1 MHADLLDEQ
10 AEEFFRLLGA
20 FVGEDPVELVS
31 EAGEGRRVGRLVR
44 PCGETA
50 GKVGF
55 LFAED
60 LESLT
65 VATDAFLAEGG

>member
-1 MHADLLDEQ
+1 VHADLFDDQ
-10 AEEFFRLLGA
+10 AEELFRLLRA
-20 FVGEDPVELVS
+20 FVGKELVELVS
-31 EAGEGRRVGRLVR
+31 EAGEGRRVRRRVR

-50 GKVGF
+50 GKVSF